1 MVQKMRLIIER
12 EISGV
17 HNAAYLLGF
26 CAFLSQLLALVR
38 DKLLAHHYG
47 AGITLDIYYS
57 AFRIPDFI
65 FATVASLVSI
75 SVLIPFLA
83 KLFEKEDEG
92 QKGKAKAFIN
102 TVFSGYMM
110 LMVVVSAVAFILM
123 PYLSKL
129 VMPTLFDGNHQALS
143 NELITLSRILLLQPI
158 ALGLSSLLGSI
169 TQVTRRFFLY
179 ALSPLFYNASIIAGI
194 LFLAPSWGL
203 RGIMWGVVGGSIL
216 HFAIQIPYIARLKLI
231 PVFSF
236 KERWKDLWEVMKLSL
251 PRTLALSLFS
261 VELIFITFYASTM
274 QEGSIAIFNLALNL
288 QSVPFAIIGVSY
300 SLAAFPT
307 LSRLFS
313 NGEKAKFVEHVEV
326 AVRHIIFWALPIAG
340 LFIVLRAQIVRTIF
354 GSGSFNWDDT
364 RLTAAC
370 LSLFAVSLVAQSL
383 ELLFVRAYYASGNTR
398 KPLTINII
406 FSVITIIL
414 PYLLIVLWRNV
425 PMFGYFIETLFKVED
440 VPGAMVLVLPLGF
453 SLGTIGNM
461 LVLWFVFMRDFK
473 GSLDRAVV
481 TFFHALSASVITGF
495 VTYLSLGAL
504 TRFLDLTT
512 GFGIFFQGFVAGVM
526 GILAGV
532 GILALMKNPELKEI
546 LAIIPRKIFKE
557 KDVVLDAVA
566 EID

>member
-1 MVQKMRLIIER
+1 MRLIIER

-26 CAFLSQLLALVR
+26 CAFLSQCLALVR

-47 AGITLDIYYS
+47 AGITLDLYYS

-83 KLFEKEDEG
+83 KLFDKEDEG
-92 QKGKAKAFIN
+92 DKGKAKAFID

-110 LMVVVSAVAFILM
+110 LMIVVSAAAFVLM
-123 PYLSKL
+123 PYLARLIMPGLSPDLLPDL
-129 VMPTLFDGNHQALS
+129 V
-143 NELITLSRILLLQPI
+143 TLSRILLLQPI

-179 ALSPLFYNASIIAGI
+179 ALSPLFYNVSIIAGI
-194 LFLAPSWGL
+194 LVLAPSWGL

-216 HFAIQIPYIARLKLI
+216 HFAIQIPYVSSLKLL
-231 PVFSF
+231 PSFSF
-236 KERWKDLWEVMKLSL
+236 RQRWKDLRDVVMLSL

-261 VELIFITFYASTM
+261 LELIFITFYASM
-274 QEGSIAIFNLALNL
+274 MHEGSIAIFNLALNL

-313 NGEKAKFVEHVEV
+313 NGEKGKFLEHVEV
-326 AVRHIIFWALPIAG
+326 AARHIIFWALPITA
-340 LFIVLRAQIVRTIF
+340 LFIVLRAQIVRTIL

-370 LSLFAVSLVAQSL
+370 LSLFAISLVAQSL
-383 ELLFVRAYYASGNTR
+383 ELLFVRAYYAAGNTK
-398 KPLTINII
+398 KPLGINIV
-406 FSVITIIL
+406 FSLITIIL
-414 PYLLIVLWRNV
+414 PYLLIVCWKNC
-425 PMFGYFIETLFKVED
+425 PTFAYFIENLFKVED
-440 VPGAMVLVLPLGF
+440 IPGSMVLVLPLGF
-453 SLGTIGNM
+453 SLGTSANM
-461 LVLWFVFMRDFK
+461 LALWIAFRRDFK

-481 TFFHALSASVITGF
+481 TFFHALSSAVIAGF
-495 VTYLSLGAL
+495 VAYLSLGAL
-504 TRFLDLTT
+504 TRFLDLSTLL
-512 GFGIFFQGFVAGVM
+512 GIFLQGFIAGII

-532 GILALMKNPELKEI
+532 GILSLLKNPELKEI
-546 LAIIPRKIFKE
+546 MAIIPRKIFKE
-557 KDVVLDAVA
+557 KNVVLDDAGK
-566 EID
+566 ID